1 MLLATIASVLLY
13 IQIQS
18 KPLLYVYK
26 HEEKN
31 SLEEKLWSEKKRWN
45 EYIIYWWYFHHV
57 FHSTQLNTYSE
68 CILYRSDTMYVYGD
82 LLFCQYFL
90 LIVVLFIVS
99 AHLLRDEHCALCT
112 QVCLLN
118 GEQDVFKWRFKGFL
132 RLALK
137 GCISLHYT
145 FFFWHAPNTFCI
157 FFFIFFRLFSRVLK
171 TFLRIFFYIFVFSK
185 IADKVHTKYLILKK
199 IVLQVKSIIAF
210 AFSLKLTPVCILNSM
225 GNCCVLEETKQ

>member
-137 GCISLHYT
+137 GCISLH
-145 FFFWHAPNTFCI
+145 FFSDTH
-157 FFFIFFRLFSRVLK
+157 
-171 TFLRIFFYIFVFSK
+171 RIHFVNFFYVFSIIFTRSK
-185 IADKVHTKYLILKK
+185 NFFTHFFLYLR
-199 IVLQVKSIIAF
+199 VQ
-210 AFSLKLTPVCILNSM
+210 
-225 GNCCVLEETKQ
+225 